1 MAVAHPSRTGLVPLR
16 SYVVCELMLT
26 SRFQEFVVEY
36 PEDRHRVVIVTFLRL
51 MKDYIE
57 LEKTK
62 MEKAEEMKQQGLEP
76 DMFEV

>member
-1 MAVAHPSRTGLVPLR
+1 MGSVPLGFCVL
-16 SYVVCELMLT
+16 YDFVLT
-26 SRFQEFVVEY
+26 SRFQKFVVEY
-36 PEDRHRVVIVTFLRL
+36 PEDRHQLVVVTFLRL

-57 LEKTK
+57 LEKTR